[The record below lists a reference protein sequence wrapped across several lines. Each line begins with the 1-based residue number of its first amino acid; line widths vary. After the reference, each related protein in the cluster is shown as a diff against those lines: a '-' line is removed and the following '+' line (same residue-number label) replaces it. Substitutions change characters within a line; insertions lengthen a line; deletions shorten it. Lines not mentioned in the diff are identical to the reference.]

1 MLFEQTGYPDWQ
13 TPFAGSLIVQ
23 VANDLGNLFK
33 YSAGSSSGWIGV
45 LFEPLFSVG
54 TVVAM
59 SVCVIWFTLLGVR
72 LAFSCHSVE
81 D

>member
-45 LFEPLFSVG
+45 PIEPLFSVG

-59 SVCVIWFTLLGVR
+59 SVCFIWFTLLGVR
-72 LAFSCHSVE
+72 LAFSSHSVE